1 MRRRLGG
8 LACTALVGV
17 SLVGAPATSA
27 TPTPPPPDGP
37 AGAGAGAFRI
47 TRPPRTMLVVAGGD
61 VLNEAV
67 VNAAGA
73 AAAAPPQRYDFA
85 PMFAPVAPIIGA
97 ADLAI
102 CHIEIPV
109 VRPGATA
116 GVYGRSPYGG
126 NLLLAPYEIA
136 AGLATTGFDR
146 CSTASNHSNDLGSD
160 GITST
165 LEALDAS
172 GISHAGTARSAAESA
187 PEVFT
192 VNRIRV
198 AHLSYSTYSNTVW
211 PSDGWALNRASSPE
225 RVAAAVHGV
234 RAAGAEVVIISLH
247 LPKELLSGPI
257 PADRA
262 FVTRL
267 TELAD
272 IDLIV
277 QHGPHVV
284 QPVEVVN
291 GTPVYWSVG
300 NFVSGMGRPGTGR
313 YADPRTSDGLLAA
326 VRFTET
332 APGDFTAVSRPVL
345 LCNDRS
351 SRTVYA
357 PVSSLARAEATGQPL
372 DPGLDTQLRA
382 CLARG
387 REMVPDAT

>member
-1 MRRRLGG
+1 
-8 LACTALVGV
+8 
-17 SLVGAPATSA
+17 
-27 TPTPPPPDGP
+27 
-37 AGAGAGAFRI
+37 
-47 TRPPRTMLVVAGGD
+47 MLVVAGGD
-61 VLNEAV
+61 VLNEGAV
-67 VNAAGA
+67 NNAGA
-73 AAAAPPQRYDFA
+73 AAALPPQRYDFA

-109 VRPGATA
+109 GRPGASA

-136 AGLATTGFDR
+136 ASLAATGFDR
-146 CSTASNHSNDLGSD
+146 CSTASNHSNDLGLD
-160 GITST
+160 GIATT
-165 LEALDAS
+165 LEALDAA
-172 GISHAGTARSAAESA
+172 GISHAGTARGPAESA

-192 VNRIRV
+192 VNHIRV
-198 AHLSYSTYSNTVW
+198 AHLSYTTYSNTVW

-267 TELAD
+267 TELTD
-272 IDLIV
+272 VDLIV
-277 QHGPHVV
+277 HHGPHVV

-313 YADPRTSDGLLAA
+313 YADPRTSDGLLAV

-332 APGDFTAVSRPVL
+332 SPGEFTAVSRPVL
-345 LCNDRS
+345 LCNERS

-357 PVSSLARAEATGQPL
+357 PVSSLSRAEATGQPL
-372 DPGLDTQLRA
+372 DPGLDAQLRA

>member
-8 LACTALVGV
+8 PVCTVLVGV
-17 SLVGAPATSA
+17 SLLGTTAADASDAPPS
-27 TPTPPPPDGP
+27 PG
-37 AGAGAGAFRI
+37 GGVGAGAFSI

-61 VLNEAV
+61 VLNEGAV
-67 VNAAGA
+67 NNAGA
-73 AAAAPPQRYDFA
+73 AAAVPPQRYDFA
-85 PMFAPVAPIIGA
+85 PMFAPVASIIGA

-109 VRPGATA
+109 GRPGASA

-126 NLLLAPYEIA
+126 NLLLAPHEVA
-136 AGLATTGFDR
+136 AGLAATGFDR
-146 CSTASNHSNDLGSD
+146 CSTASNHSHDLGSD
-160 GITST
+160 GIAST
-165 LEALDAS
+165 LEALDAA
-172 GISHAGTARSAAESA
+172 GISHAGTARSPAESA

-192 VNRIRV
+192 VQGIRV

-211 PSDGWALNRASSPE
+211 PSDGWAMNRATSPE

-234 RAAGAEVVIISLH
+234 RAAGAEVVIVSQH

-277 QHGPHVV
+277 HHGPHVV

-313 YADPRTSDGLLAA
+313 YADPRTSDGLLAV

-332 APGDFTAVSRPVL
+332 SPGQFTAVSQPVL
-345 LCNDRS
+345 LCNERS

-357 PVSSLARAEATGQPL
+357 PVSALARAEAAGQPL

-387 REMVPDAT
+387 REMVPGAT

>member
-1 MRRRLGG
+1 MV
-8 LACTALVGV
+8 LALAALPALDPPAVD
-17 SLVGAPATSA
+17 GA
-27 TPTPPPPDGP
+27 

-61 VLNEAV
+61 VLNEGV
-67 VNAAGA
+67 VNNAGA
-73 AAAAPPQRYDFA
+73 VAATPPQRYDFA
-85 PMFAPVAPIIGA
+85 PLFAPVAAIVGS

-102 CHIEIPV
+102 CHMEIPV
-109 VRPGATA
+109 GRPGAGA

-136 AGLATTGFDR
+136 AGLAATGFDR
-146 CSTASNHSNDLGSD
+146 CSTASNHSNDLGRD
-160 GITST
+160 GIATT
-165 LEALDAS
+165 LEALDAA

-192 VNRIRV
+192 VNGIRV

-225 RVAAAVHGV
+225 RVAAAVQAV
-234 RAAGAEVVIISLH
+234 RAAGAEVVIVSLH
-247 LPKELLSGPI
+247 VSKEMQREPI

-262 FVTRL
+262 FATRL

-272 IDLIV
+272 VDLIV
-277 QHGPHVV
+277 HHGPHVV
-284 QPVEVVN
+284 QPVETVN
-291 GTPVYWSVG
+291 GTLVYWSVG

-313 YADPRTSDGLLAA
+313 YEDPRSSDGLLAA

-332 APGDFTAVSRPVL
+332 APGEFTAVSLPVL
-345 LCNDRS
+345 LCNERA

-357 PVSSLARAEATGQPL
+357 PVSELARAEATGRPL

-387 REMVPDAT
+387 RAVVPDAA